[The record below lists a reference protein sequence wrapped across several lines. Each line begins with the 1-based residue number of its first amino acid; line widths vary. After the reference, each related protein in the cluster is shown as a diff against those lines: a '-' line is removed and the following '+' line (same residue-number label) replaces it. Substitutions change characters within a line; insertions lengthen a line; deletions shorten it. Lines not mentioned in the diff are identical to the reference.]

1 MRGHGRA
8 SAACISGG
16 GLAGPA
22 VKKLLGPMMLMAN
35 AKANRPNSL
44 CGLDS
49 S

>member
-1 MRGHGRA
+1 VA
-8 SAACISGG
+8 SVACISGG
-16 GLAGPA
+16 GLARSA

-35 AKANRPNSL
+35 AKASRPDSL